1 VAVGLS
7 MMVEH
12 DDWTEAEQERLVS
25 CRLELA
31 GIALL
36 QQDGMLME
44 VAAAALQVL
53 QHWRGAAKV
62 PSNEQHG
69 RARHHH

>member
-1 VAVGLS
+1 VAVGL
-7 MMVEH
+7 VDH
-12 DDWTEAEQERLVS
+12 DDWMEAEQEQLVS

-36 QQDGMLME
+36 QQDGMMMG

-53 QHWRGAAKV
+53 QHWHGAAKV

-69 RARHHH
+69 RARRHH